1 MFGRSLQK
9 VYIYHA
15 YSNNIRYNIDLQ
27 IGRKVDP
34 HQKYQNNIL
43 ETVSID
49 LGIMINHYRLYLLL
63 QNISE
68 SDADQSKIES
78 SRVTQPVLALP
89 ARSQKH

>member
-15 YSNNIRYNIDLQ
+15 YSNNVRYNIDLQ

-34 HQKYQNNIL
+34 HQNNIL

-63 QNISE
+63 QKIWE

-89 ARSQKH
+89 ARSQQH